1 MKHDNKANFMLYIH
15 THTHVTFSV
24 VLLLLLLLVIVLV
37 VKLIFGYY
45 LQITLPEIL
54 VPQFQVQFEIYRYV
68 CSVKIKHIFT

>member
-1 MKHDNKANFMLYIH
+1 M
-15 THTHVTFSV
+15 TFSLV
-24 VLLLLLLLVIVLV
+24 LLLLLLVIVLV

-68 CSVKIKHIFT
+68 LLRLNIFLLRITMEIP